1 MKIFRYES
9 PVMQFLS
16 HVGDLIVLNLLWL
29 VFSLPIITGGASTAA
44 LYRCVLNIYNDT
56 PAGIKTFFTAFK
68 SNFKQGT
75 QLLLVC
81 LCGTAIICA
90 SLWFLLYYEGEISCI
105 IRLLPLA
112 PSVLIMTSIGYLFP
126 LQAQFDSPV
135 RIIVRNSVYL
145 MAAHFPT
152 GFLVLMINMIPAII
166 LFFDTVLFLK
176 TGVIWL
182 VIGVALSALANTYFL
197 QKVFRK
203 YINKENIEG
212 TA

>member
-1 MKIFRYES
+1 
-9 PVMQFLS
+9 
-16 HVGDLIVLNLLWL
+16 
-29 VFSLPIITGGASTAA
+29 
-44 LYRCVLNIYNDT
+44 
-56 PAGIKTFFTAFK
+56 
-68 SNFKQGT
+68 
-75 QLLLVC
+75 
-81 LCGTAIICA
+81 
-90 SLWFLLYYEGEISCI
+90 
-105 IRLLPLA
+105 
-112 PSVLIMTSIGYLFP
+112 
-126 LQAQFDSPV
+126 
-135 RIIVRNSVYL
+135 

-212 TA
+212 TAWLRYSN